1 MLPLFFLL
9 RKQKIYEKVCAWEGR
24 CGGYT
29 VPCKKPE
36 RNWTAV
42 CRGYSLDDSVAGFNP
57 APSHTKTK
65 HGEQKKCQADHWITF
80 TAALKTLRGR

>member
-9 RKQKIYEKVCAWEGR
+9 RKKKIYEKVCAWEGR

-29 VPCKKPE
+29 GPCKKPE
-36 RNWTAV
+36 RNWTSV
-42 CRGYSLDDSVAGFNP
+42 CRGYSLADSVAGFNP

-65 HGEQKKCQADHWITF
+65 HGR
-80 TAALKTLRGR
+80 LK